1 MRTARLSSRLLAQ
14 VACWRNLSSIAS
26 LAGRLRPTTGRLAHH
41 RRSRPPAP
49 RVERM
54 THRALAPG
62 PRLRSPSCI
71 ITRRALTFR
80 STRTHPP
87 DRPLSRRNAARS
99 SRFPKSAACIIAT
112 SGAWPEP
119 VSPVR
124 HCRDLPS
131 FRPVAVPQPTLPLFP
146 WWAGRTPTADSS
158 TSYPCSRLFWRAL
171 WPLVRPSAIVSLGG
185 EVLGKDTL
193 FSG

>member
-1 MRTARLSSRLLAQ
+1 LGVRRAGLTDIGSHVNEELLSRPQCPSMRTARLSSRLLAQ

-80 STRTHPP
+80 STRTHPT
-87 DRPLSRRNAARS
+87 DGPLSRRSAARS
-99 SRFPKSAACIIAT
+99 SRFPKSAAGSIAT
-112 SGAWPEP
+112 SGARPEP
-119 VSPVR
+119 ASPVR

-131 FRPVAVPQPTLPLFP
+131 FRPLAVPLSEPK
-146 WWAGRTPTADSS
+146 ASS
-158 TSYPCSRLFWRAL
+158 L
-171 WPLVRPSAIVSLGG
+171 WPSP
-185 EVLGKDTL
+185 
-193 FSG
+193 FSR